1 MTRLVGRSAGGVLD
15 WAVRPTGPGLNPRP
29 RRIAVTPV
37 LLLIRGSGL
46 KCIVGPVES
55 WGVASFENDAAG
67 EWFLLVEEAP
77 EPGAVMA
84 SAIDEVLSA
93 AEFLDV
99 DLCCGAIAAAELCAC
114 CAGQLPDRLPDN
126 VYGWVQA
133 NPHEPHA
140 DEIDLAV
147 EAVSRVRDESELRD
161 AWEAA
166 GDCSQWLAEVDG
178 LLARLGRSSA
188 GSPPSVSP

>member
-1 MTRLVGRSAGGVLD
+1 M
-15 WAVRPTGPGLNPRP
+15 RPTGPGLNPRP

-161 AWEAA
+161 AWRPRETVLS
-166 GDCSQWLAEVDG
+166 GWLKWM
-178 LLARLGRSSA
+178 
-188 GSPPSVSP
+188 VS

>member
-1 MTRLVGRSAGGVLD
+1 VG
-15 WAVRPTGPGLNPRP
+15 
-29 RRIAVTPV
+29 
-37 LLLIRGSGL
+37 
-46 KCIVGPVES
+46 S
-55 WGVASFENDAAG
+55 WGLASFENDAAG

-93 AEFLDV
+93 AEVIEV
-99 DLCCGAIAAAELCAC
+99 DLCCEAIAAAELCAC

-126 VYGWVQA
+126 VYGWVEA

-140 DEIDLAV
+140 DEIDLAAQ
-147 EAVSRVRDESELRD
+147 AVSRVREESELRD
-161 AWEAA
+161 LWEAT
-166 GDCSQWLAEVDG
+166 GDCSQWLAEVND
-178 LLARLGRSSA
+178 LLSRLGRSSA